1 VKNPVTKL
9 HVYIFVIF
17 FFLVYPAAS
26 SQLWAEQ
33 PSKEASPVERSN
45 GDDKEMIRQL
55 EKRVSELES
64 LINKLV
70 EDKKQIK
77 EEADKGI
84 EAPVEEKKVE
94 TPPADAGEWD
104 EPVVKQEPAKGRDED
119 ARRRISGLETWQKKQ
134 AAEEAKREEESRD
147 KTKFTF
153 SGKYKLRLNIKDN
166 VNLNNPKQ
174 EWTYDDTAYFDQRF
188 QLKIEAEHGPLSGV
202 VVFDKGNFV
211 FDWKE
216 DSEGTLDRW
225 SEFHTVN
232 SALIRELYVQYT
244 GDFIVKAGRQNVM
257 LGNDG
262 IVLEG
267 PVDAFKISYPF
278 GKTPLG
284 LLTGNFSYIAVAG
297 GFKDYTDF
305 GAGPAGDRSAV
316 LGVANKL
323 DGYLLSFNLKPA
335 KGLSIE
341 PYALKVYD
349 RGREGNP
356 DLNLDKD
363 FNAGTT
369 PRDGDFQ
376 PLWTGLAIS
385 GDQKKISYTADFIY
399 LTDSYS
405 GERDISAYAVL
416 ARGDYKFGDIGF
428 LRRFSAGIEGGLGSG
443 NEIEDAEDGD
453 YKNFSGLFLCKDRRK
468 FGNIFSEDL
477 RAGYFLWDSN
487 LTNVTFGRAAIGLE
501 PVPELRTSL
510 AFTKYWTTEA
520 VFKGQGPVPGID
532 WSSGTSLTTEQTRDI
547 GWGLDLDISFPI
559 YKNHLTG
566 FSEAGYFVP
575 GAVYQQADGEKA
587 DPASKI
593 VLGAEFE
600 F

>member
-1 VKNPVTKL
+1 M
-9 HVYIFVIF
+9 
-17 FFLVYPAAS
+17 
-26 SQLWAEQ
+26 
-33 PSKEASPVERSN
+33 SPLSRSN
-45 GDDKEMIRQL
+45 EDDKERIRQL

-64 LINKLV
+64 LINKLIG
-70 EDKKQIK
+70 ERKLTE
-77 EEADKGI
+77 EEADKGVA
-84 EAPVEEKKVE
+84 APAEEKTVE
-94 TPPADAGEWD
+94 TPPADIDEWA
-104 EPVVKQEPAKGRDED
+104 EPVVKEEPAKGRDED
-119 ARRRISGLETWQKKQ
+119 ARRRISELETWQKKQ
-134 AAEEAKREEESRD
+134 AAEEAKLEEESRD

-166 VNLNNPKQ
+166 VNLNNPTQ
-174 EWTYDDTAYFDQRF
+174 SWTYDNTTYFDQRF
-188 QLKIEAEHGPLSGV
+188 QLKIEAERGPLSGV

-244 GDFIVKAGRQNVM
+244 GDFFVKAGRQNIM
-257 LGNDG
+257 LGNEG

-267 PVDAFKISYPF
+267 PVDAFKIGYPF

-284 LLTGNFSYIAVAG
+284 VLTGNLAYIAVAG
-297 GFKDYTDF
+297 GFRDYTNF

-316 LGVANKL
+316 MGIANKL
-323 DGYLLSFNLKPA
+323 DGYLLSFNLKP
-335 KGLSIE
+335 KRELSIE
-341 PYALKVYD
+341 PYVLKVYD
-349 RGREGNP
+349 RGRAGNP

-363 FNAGTT
+363 FNASTT

-385 GDQKKISYTADFIY
+385 GVDEKFSYTADLIY

-405 GERDISAYAVL
+405 GERDISAYAVM
-416 ARGDYKFGDIGF
+416 ARGDYKFSDIGF
-428 LRRFSAGIEGGLGSG
+428 LRRFSAGLEGGLGSG
-443 NEIEDAEDGD
+443 NEIEDPDDGD
-453 YKNFSGLFLCKDRRK
+453 YKNFRGLFLCKDRRK

-477 RAGYFLWDSN
+477 RAGYFFWDSSLAN
-487 LTNVTFGRAAIGLE
+487 ITFGRATIGFEL
-501 PVPELRTSL
+501 VPELRTSL

-532 WSSGTSLTTEQTRDI
+532 WSSGTSLTTETTRDI
-547 GWGLDLDISFPI
+547 GWGVDLDLSFPI
-559 YKNHLTG
+559 YKKYLTG
-566 FSEAGYFVP
+566 FSEIGYFVP
-575 GAVYQQADGEKA
+575 GGVYQQADGQKA

>member
-1 VKNPVTKL
+1 MIKNKFSAKFIFVAVLLGIVLAPLSAYTEETKENL
-9 HVYIFVIF
+9 KAVSQPAEETQVYI
-17 FFLVYPAAS
+17 
-26 SQLWAEQ
+26 Q
-33 PSKEASPVERSN
+33 
-45 GDDKEMIRQL
+45 QL
-55 EKRVSELES
+55 EKRISDLEAIVNT
-64 LINKLV
+64 LL
-70 EDKKQIK
+70 
-77 EEADKGI
+77 
-84 EAPVEEKKVE
+84 EEKKIPSPVPSGE
-94 TPPADAGEWD
+94 VPKEKPEAPPAVEDEWA
-104 EPVVKQEPAKGRDED
+104 EPVVETTPVKGRDED
-119 ARRRISGLETWQKKQ
+119 ARRRISELETWQKKL
-134 AAEEAKREEESRD
+134 AAGEAKREEESRD
-147 KTKFTF
+147 KTIFTL

-166 VNLNNPKQ
+166 INLNNPGQK
-174 EWTYDDTAYFDQRF
+174 WTYDNTTYFDQRF
-188 QLKIEAEHGPLSGV
+188 QLRLEAEHGPLTGV

-232 SALIRELYVQYT
+232 SALVRELYVQYT

-257 LGNDG
+257 LGNEG

-267 PVDAFKISYPF
+267 PVDAFKVSYPF

-284 LLTGNFSYIAVAG
+284 VLTGSLSYIAVAG
-297 GFKDYTDF
+297 GFRDFTDF

-316 LGVANKL
+316 MGVANKL
-323 DGYLLSFNLKPA
+323 DGYLLSINLKPA

-341 PYALKVYD
+341 PYVLKVFD
-349 RGREGNP
+349 RGRAGNS

-385 GDQKKISYTADFIY
+385 GDQKKVSYTADLIY

-405 GERDISAYAVL
+405 GERDISAYAFL
-416 ARGDYKFGDIGF
+416 ASGDYKFGDIGF
-428 LRRFSAGIEGGLGSG
+428 LGRLSAGLEAGLGSG
-443 NEIEDAEDGD
+443 NETDDPSDSD
-453 YKNFSGLFLCKDRRK
+453 YKNFRGLFLCKDRRK

-477 RAGYFLWDSN
+477 RAGYFFWDSS
-487 LTNVTFGRAAIGLE
+487 LANVTFGRAVIGLE

-532 WSSGTSLTTEQTRDI
+532 WSRGTSLSTEKTKEI
-547 GWGLDLDISFPI
+547 GWGLDLDLSFPI
-559 YKNHLTG
+559 YKNRLTG

-575 GAVYQQADGEKA
+575 GAVYQQADGQKA

-593 VLGAEFE
+593 VIGAEFE